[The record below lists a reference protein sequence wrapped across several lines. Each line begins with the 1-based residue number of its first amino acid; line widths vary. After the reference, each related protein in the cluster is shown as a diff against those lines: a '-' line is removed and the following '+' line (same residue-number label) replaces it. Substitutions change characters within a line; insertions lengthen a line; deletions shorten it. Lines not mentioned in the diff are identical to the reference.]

1 MPEEVNVWRRSTSRP
16 GVFVLVVDDMADIRE
31 LYERYFQFRGLR
43 VETAAD
49 GVLALQALAAEKP
62 DVLVIDLSMPNVS
75 GWDVIRS
82 LRNDARMEAIPIV
95 ALSGMAASD
104 SALAA
109 GADVYLEKPC
119 GPESVLR
126 EVLRLHRD
134 KNKPESSSS
143 T

>member
-1 MPEEVNVWRRSTSRP
+1 MPEEASVWRRSASRP
-16 GVFVLVVDDMADIRE
+16 GVFVLVVDDMEDIRQ
-31 LYERYFQFRGLR
+31 LYEKYFQFRGLR

-49 GVLALQALAAEKP
+49 GMLALQALSSEKP

-82 LRNDARMEAIPIV
+82 LRNDASMVGIPIV
-95 ALSGMAASD
+95 ALSGMEASE

-126 EVLRLHRD
+126 EVMRLHRD
-134 KNKPESSSS
+134 KNKPQASS